1 MRSLKRPLII
11 LFVLALLTVACA
23 GGDDAAMTTA
33 GYGYDLESNSDGAAS
48 TDAVGSPTG
57 EPGGE
62 TAPAGAADAGL
73 ETDAQEVLATTAAD
87 LGRLIV
93 YTASIT
99 IEVDDVVTAG
109 EEAQAAIAGLGGVL
123 FGQETTIGDQPR
135 SVLTIKVPPQNFQ
148 EALRRLSGVGKLLG
162 QSIYAD
168 DVTERVVD
176 LESQITTSEASVERL
191 RAFLANATD
200 LETVAGLEAELL
212 ARETAL
218 EILRGRLRTLEDQVA
233 LATIVLILTEPVPD
247 VPEPS
252 IEVIQTGYEGHD
264 GGAGCPGADELRI
277 DEDADYTVCI
287 TVINKGD
294 TALTEIEVRDPGL
307 KTDSDDFV
315 LISGSLD
322 APLPP
327 NGTLIFMYEGEGNP
341 RWGATDPRVQATAV
355 DDDGDQIRVE
365 VTRSTERLRLQVDA
379 DDSLPGFGDGIAAA
393 WQALQRIIAV
403 IVVASGAII
412 PFLWLPVLAG
422 AAVWFMRRRRSPKAA
437 LPDDAE

>member
-33 GYGYDLESNSDGAAS
+33 GYGYDLESNSDEAAS

-62 TAPAGAADAGL
+62 TAPAGGADAGL

-264 GGAGCPGADELRI
+264 GGARCPGADELRI

-294 TALTEIEVRDPGL
+294 YNRTHG
-307 KTDSDDFV
+307 
-315 LISGSLD
+315 
-322 APLPP
+322 
-327 NGTLIFMYEGEGNP
+327 
-341 RWGATDPRVQATAV
+341 
-355 DDDGDQIRVE
+355 
-365 VTRSTERLRLQVDA
+365 
-379 DDSLPGFGDGIAAA
+379 
-393 WQALQRIIAV
+393 
-403 IVVASGAII
+403 
-412 PFLWLPVLAG
+412 
-422 AAVWFMRRRRSPKAA
+422 RRGYF
-437 LPDDAE
+437 